1 MQLCRLFPPPPGMLG
16 EASLGLVLEGVAE
29 SVLELPPAVSV
40 VDVSGVDSG
49 ARGRSCWEGV
59 PITDAGAGA
68 DGAGGAEVDPPTF
81 GRDELD
87 EVPALVEVPALDE
100 VPVVPTD

>member
-16 EASLGLVLEGVAE
+16 KASLGLVLEGVAE

-68 DGAGGAEVDPPTF
+68 DGAGGAEVDPPSF

-87 EVPALVEVPALDE
+87 EVPALDE
-100 VPVVPTD
+100 VRAVDEGSVVPPD

>member
-16 EASLGLVLEGVAE
+16 AASLGLVLEEVAE

-49 ARGRSCWEGV
+49 ARGCSRWEGV

-68 DGAGGAEVDPPTF
+68 EGAGGAEVDPPAF

-100 VPVVPTD
+100 VPVCD

>member
-1 MQLCRLFPPPPGMLG
+1 MLG